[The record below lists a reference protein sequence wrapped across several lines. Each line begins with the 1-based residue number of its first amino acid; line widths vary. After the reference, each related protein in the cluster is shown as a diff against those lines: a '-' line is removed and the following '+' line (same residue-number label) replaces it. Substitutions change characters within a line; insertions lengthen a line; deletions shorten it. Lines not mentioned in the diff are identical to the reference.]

1 MIEWKQITGFDWDEG
16 NSRKNADKHDVSQAE
31 AERIFFN
38 HPLLLLPD
46 PAHSQHEPRY
56 HALGATDEGRLLHI
70 TFSLRATGTLIRIIS
85 ARDMH
90 RMRDEPMSKRK
101 KKIPE
106 FTSEA
111 EERAFWESHD
121 SSEYV
126 DWSQARAVSL
136 PKLKPSTKTI
146 SLRLP
151 EALLERIKVEANK
164 RDMPYQSL
172 IKAWLSEDVDRHRS

>member
-16 NSRKNADKHDVSQAE
+16 NARKNADKHDVSQAE

-70 TFSLRATGTLIRIIS
+70 TFTLRAAGTLIRIIS

-90 RMRDEPMSKRK
+90 RSERRAYEQAK
-101 KKIPE
+101 K
-106 FTSEA
+106 
-111 EERAFWESHD
+111 ES
-121 SSEYV
+121 
-126 DWSQARAVSL
+126 
-136 PKLKPSTKTI
+136 T
-146 SLRLP
+146 
-151 EALLERIKVEANK
+151 
-164 RDMPYQSL
+164 
-172 IKAWLSEDVDRHRS
+172 